1 MAKTPDFNQFGK
13 ELWEVANILR
23 DDAVHATDR
32 LEIFSLFLF
41 LKLWDET
48 ALLEEEAIKKRPPE
62 AEQLIQDK
70 YRFHK
75 WADDPDGYAKS
86 LNFSD
91 SITFCKQMFLDLAER
106 EKNSKHPSARDVR
119 DFQEAVFPLICTL
132 IRNLTSKLRNSICSK
147 SCRAKSVRNI

>member
-1 MAKTPDFNQFGK
+1 MYIMARMYDFNQFGK
-13 ELWEVANILR
+13 DLWDIANILR

-48 ALLEEEAIKKRPPE
+48 ALLEEEAIKSNLPE
-62 AEQLIQDK
+62 NEQLIPDK

-86 LNFSD
+86 LDFSD
-91 SITFCKQMFLDLAER
+91 SIPFSKQMFVDLAER
-106 EKNSKHPSARDVR
+106 EK
-119 DFQEAVFPLICTL
+119 
-132 IRNLTSKLRNSICSK
+132 
-147 SCRAKSVRNI
+147 